1 MLIKSY
7 NAEFDEKFTVTSVPM
22 TSSSLS
28 SLHPEVSIKTETG
41 GLLGLNNI
49 GNTCFLNSIIQCLSN
64 TKPLLEYILSEEYV
78 SEIRNSA
85 RSMLIK
91 RFAELIKNL
100 WTDRKHAVN
109 TSSLKS
115 AVGYYAPR
123 FNGFN
128 QQDAQE
134 FLRYLLQGLH
144 EEINRAPTVQQK
156 KRDQLQNENLTADE
170 IWQRYL
176 KRDNSKIVDIFGGQ
190 LRSDLKCTVCGFAS
204 TTYEPFWDLS
214 LSIPQS
220 ELKNTPRSRVQLSQC
235 LDHFT
240 KEETLEGNEKP
251 TCARCKSKQ
260 TCVKKI
266 SIQKFPQ
273 ILVIHLKRFSGNTRK
288 VDTEV
293 EFPVSGLDLAPYSAE
308 KRQVNSSVYSL
319 YGVVIHF
326 GSCFYGHYTAY
337 CKHPYCAGWH
347 IFNDSQVHSV
357 HPNATTDPYIL
368 FYESNSPTC

>member
-1 MLIKSY
+1 MLIQSY
-7 NAEFDEKFTVTSVPM
+7 NAEFSEKFTVTSVLM
-22 TSSSLS
+22 TSPSLPS
-28 SLHPEVSIKTETG
+28 FHPEVSIKTETG

-49 GNTCFLNSIIQCLSN
+49 GNTCFLNAIIQCLSN
-64 TKPLLEYILSEEYV
+64 TKPLLEYILREEYLR
-78 SEIRNSA
+78 EIRNSA
-85 RSMLIK
+85 RSLLIR
-91 RFAELIKNL
+91 RFAELITNL
-100 WTDRKHAVN
+100 WTDKKHAVN
-109 TSSLKS
+109 TSPLKS
-115 AVGYYAPR
+115 AVGLYAPR
-123 FNGFN
+123 FSGFG

-144 EEINRAPTVQQK
+144 EEINRAPVVQHK
-156 KRDQLQNENLTADE
+156 RRDQLQNENLTADE

-176 KRDNSKIVDIFGGQ
+176 KGDNSKIVDIFGGQ

-214 LSIPQS
+214 LSIPHS
-220 ELKNTPRSRVQLSQC
+220 ESRNTQRKVHLSQC
-235 LDHFT
+235 LDYFT

-251 TCARCKSKQ
+251 TCSRCKSKQ
-260 TCVKKI
+260 TCIKKI

-273 ILVIHLKRFSGNTRK
+273 ILVIHLKRFTGNTRK

-293 EFPVSGLDLAPYSAE
+293 EFPVSGLNLAPYSAE
-308 KRQVNSSVYSL
+308 RHQLGSNVYSL
-319 YGVVIHF
+319 YGVVNHF

-347 IFNDSQVHSV
+347 IFNDSHVNSV

-368 FYESNSPTC
+368 FYELDSPEC